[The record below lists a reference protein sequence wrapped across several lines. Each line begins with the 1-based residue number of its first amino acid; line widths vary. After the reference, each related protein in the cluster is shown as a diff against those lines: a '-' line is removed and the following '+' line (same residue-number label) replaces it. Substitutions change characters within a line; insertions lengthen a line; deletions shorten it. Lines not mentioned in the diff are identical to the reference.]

1 MPDSTWN
8 RYEFN
13 NFYSILFFLTV
24 SKEKFM
30 WIWYFVRLI
39 ISQNVI
45 FHKWNLHKFNSVDEW
60 NEKMFQ
66 CFWLRKMWTKQNICL
81 QLAINKFTNCMALF
95 YVCAFIVMFANEYKI
110 DYENISWFMQ
120 GNYVESNVEFQ
131 CGISL
136 RIETRWV
143 IESQA
148 WANYRWRFK
157 RTNFMSTFDICV
169 WNFQILSTFAC
180 CALNKTNKY
189 LLPWFCFRTF
199 VRLLS
204 LHFPWVFF
212 SHAIPQIPYF
222 TFTQVD
228 YNKLLRLHRIR
239 YANNSVQTTANSLIY
254 SGSYAAIIAAATP
267 ELFVFIR

>member
-1 MPDSTWN
+1 MK
-8 RYEFN
+8 
-13 NFYSILFFLTV
+13 SI
-24 SKEKFM
+24 
-30 WIWYFVRLI
+30 WIQQL
-39 ISQNVI
+39 
-45 FHKWNLHKFNSVDEW
+45 LFNSFFSQFQRKNSCEYDISCGLLSRKISFSI
-60 NEKMFQ
+60 NEICINSVPSMTLKMNEMKR
-66 CFWLRKMWTKQNICL
+66 CFNVFGWKKMWTKQNICL
-81 QLAINKFTNCMALF
+81 QLAINKFTNCMDLF
-95 YVCAFIVMFANEYKI
+95 CVCAFIVMFANEHKI

-120 GNYVESNVEFQ
+120 GNYVKSNVEFQ

-157 RTNFMSTFDICV
+157 RTNFMSTFNICV

-189 LLPWFCFRTF
+189 LLPWFCFHTF

-212 SHAIPQIPYF
+212 AYDSP
-222 TFTQVD
+222 
-228 YNKLLRLHRIR
+228 
-239 YANNSVQTTANSLIY
+239 NSIFHFHTGGL
-254 SGSYAAIIAAATP
+254 
-267 ELFVFIR
+267 

>member
-1 MPDSTWN
+1 
-8 RYEFN
+8 
-13 NFYSILFFLTV
+13 
-24 SKEKFM
+24 
-30 WIWYFVRLI
+30 
-39 ISQNVI
+39 
-45 FHKWNLHKFNSVDEW
+45 
-60 NEKMFQ
+60 
-66 CFWLRKMWTKQNICL
+66 
-81 QLAINKFTNCMALF
+81 
-95 YVCAFIVMFANEYKI
+95 MFANEHKI

-131 CGISL
+131 CGISIP
-136 RIETRWV
+136 IETRWV

-212 SHAIPQIPYF
+212 RMRFPKFHISLSHRWIIINCYDFIVFDMQTIPCKRRQTAWYIQAAMLPSLQPPLQNCLYLF
-222 TFTQVD
+222 DRKRV
-228 YNKLLRLHRIR
+228 YNTYTMLKM
-239 YANNSVQTTANSLIY
+239 VK
-254 SGSYAAIIAAATP
+254 
-267 ELFVFIR
+267 